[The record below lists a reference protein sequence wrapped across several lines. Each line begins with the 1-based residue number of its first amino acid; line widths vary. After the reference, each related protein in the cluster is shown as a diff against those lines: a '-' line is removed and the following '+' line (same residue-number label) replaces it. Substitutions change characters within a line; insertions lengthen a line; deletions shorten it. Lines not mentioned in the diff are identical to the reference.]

1 MNLRPS
7 GYEPDELPTAPPRE
21 KNGGWNRIRTYVGV
35 SRQIYSLLPLTTRE
49 PIRLRQKEL
58 YKITAKLSTTFLKN
72 ILQKPNLSFTHAKI
86 RL

>member
-1 MNLRPS
+1 MISWWMGLDSNQRS
-7 GYEPDELPTAPPRE
+7 ET
-21 KNGGWNRIRTYVGV
+21 
-35 SRQIYSLLPLTTRE
+35 RQIYSLLPLTTRE